1 MNTRADSAV
10 GPATVAIVGCGF
22 SGTMVA
28 VHLARQGPDSP
39 RVLMFERDERLARGV
54 AYGTSSPEHL
64 LNVPARL
71 MSAFP
76 DEPDHFLNWLRDRD
90 PAVQPGAFVSRQVY
104 GDYLDDLLRDA
115 ARRAG
120 SKLAAIRA
128 EIVDVIDEASGSF
141 SLVTSQG
148 TRFQA
153 DAVVVAV
160 GNPGPQDPIPVPD
173 RARATRSYIGNPWV
187 DDPFLGLKADDP
199 ILLIG
204 SGLTAIDLLVEAESR
219 KTVGTITAISRHGL
233 LPQPHAPAAAIRIPT
248 LRTAARPAMR
258 DMLRKVRLA
267 VKQTEREGGDWRSVI
282 DALRPEL
289 QPLWK
294 SLDDREKGRFL
305 RHVAAFWDVHR
316 HRVAPQIHEIVQRAR
331 REGRFSVFAGRI
343 RAVLDDGPDGV
354 KVVMNRRGNSTC
366 ETLRARRV
374 INCTGPSRGL
384 HSGFPSLLTALC
396 NRGLARPDPIGLGFL
411 AGEKGCLIGL
421 KVPNGQRIFTLGPVL
436 KGQLWE
442 STAVRELRQQ
452 AADLA
457 RHVALTVS
465 PQPGTPPA
473 SLGTAGMPHAS
484 RLSDPNAFPCPK

>member
-10 GPATVAIVGCGF
+10 RPPTVAIVGCGF

-28 VHLARQGPDSP
+28 VHLARQGHDSP
-39 RVLMFERDERLARGV
+39 RVLMFERNERLARGV
-54 AYGTSSPEHL
+54 AYGTARPEHL

-76 DEPDHFLNWLRDRD
+76 DEPDHFLNWLRDHD

-104 GDYLDDLLRDA
+104 GDYLEDLLRDA
-115 ARRAG
+115 ARLSG
-120 SKLAAIRA
+120 SELTAIRA

-141 SLVTSQG
+141 ALVTSQG

-173 RARATRSYIGNPWV
+173 GARASGSYIGNPWAG
-187 DDPFLGLKADDP
+187 DPFQGLKPDDP
-199 ILLIG
+199 IVLIG
-204 SGLTAIDLLVEAESR
+204 TGLTAIDLLVEAESR
-219 KTVGTITAISRHGL
+219 KTAGTITAISRHGL
-233 LPQPHAPAAAIRIPT
+233 LPQPHAPAAAIPIPN
-248 LRTAARPAMR
+248 LRTAARPTIR
-258 DMLRKVRLA
+258 VMLRNVRLA
-267 VKQTEREGGDWRSVI
+267 VEQTEREGGDWRSVI

-294 SLDDREKGRFL
+294 SLDDREQGRFL
-305 RHVAAFWDVHR
+305 RHLAAFWDVHR

-331 REGRFSVFAGRI
+331 CEGRFSVVAGRI
-343 RAVLDDGPDGV
+343 RALLDHGPNGV
-354 KVVMNRRGNSTC
+354 NIVMNRRGNSTC
-366 ETLRARRV
+366 ETLSARRV
-374 INCTGPSRGL
+374 INCTGPSRCL
-384 HSGFPSLLTALC
+384 HAGFPSLLTALC

-411 AGEKGCLIGL
+411 AGAKGGLIGSEL
-421 KVPNGQRIFTLGPVL
+421 PNGQRIFTLGPVL

-457 RHVALTVS
+457 RHVALVVS
-465 PQPGTPPA
+465 PRPGKALPQPHWESPA
-473 SLGTAGMPHAS
+473 RAA
-484 RLSDPNAFPCPK
+484 RAV

>member
-39 RVLMFERDERLARGV
+39 RVLLFERDERLARGV

-90 PAVQPGAFVSRQVY
+90 PAVQPGAFVSRRVY
-104 GDYLDDLLRDA
+104 GDYLADLLHDA
-115 ARRAG
+115 ARRPG

-219 KTVGTITAISRHGL
+219 KTAGTITAISRHGL
-233 LPQPHAPAAAIRIPT
+233 LPQPHAPAAAIPIPT
-248 LRTAARPAMR
+248 LRTAARPTMHHAGHAQESPPGGQADR
-258 DMLRKVRLA
+258 AGRGRLA
-267 VKQTEREGGDWRSVI
+267 VGDRRLTPRASAPLEIPRRSRE
-282 DALRPEL
+282 
-289 QPLWK
+289 
-294 SLDDREKGRFL
+294 
-305 RHVAAFWDVHR
+305 
-316 HRVAPQIHEIVQRAR
+316 
-331 REGRFSVFAGRI
+331 
-343 RAVLDDGPDGV
+343 RAVPP
-354 KVVMNRRGNSTC
+354 
-366 ETLRARRV
+366 ARCRLLG
-374 INCTGPSRGL
+374 CSPPSRRPANSRDRPACPPGRKVL
-384 HSGFPSLLTALC
+384 PGGGTDSSGA
-396 NRGLARPDPIGLGFL
+396 
-411 AGEKGCLIGL
+411 
-421 KVPNGQRIFTLGPVL
+421 
-436 KGQLWE
+436 
-442 STAVRELRQQ
+442 
-452 AADLA
+452 
-457 RHVALTVS
+457 
-465 PQPGTPPA
+465 
-473 SLGTAGMPHAS
+473 
-484 RLSDPNAFPCPK
+484 

>member
-1 MNTRADSAV
+1 M

-39 RVLMFERDERLARGV
+39 RVLLFERAERLARGV
-54 AYGTSSPEHL
+54 AYGTSSPDHL

-71 MSAFP
+71 MSAFA
-76 DEPDHFLNWLRDRD
+76 DEPDHFLNWLSDRD
-90 PAVQPGAFVSRQVY
+90 PAIQPGAFISRQVY
-104 GDYLDDLLRDA
+104 GDYLEDLLRDA
-115 ARRAG
+115 ARRPG

-141 SLVTSQG
+141 WLVTSQG

-160 GNPGPQDPIPVPD
+160 GNPGPQDPIPVPERV
-173 RARATRSYIGNPWV
+173 RAAGSYIGNPWA
-187 DDPFLGLKADDP
+187 DDPFHGLKTDDP
-199 ILLIG
+199 VLLIG

-219 KTVGTITAISRHGL
+219 KTIGTITALSRHGL
-233 LPQPHAPAAAIRIPT
+233 LPQPHAPAAAIPIPN
-248 LRTAARPAMR
+248 LRAAGRPTIR
-258 DMLRKVRLA
+258 KMLRNVRLA

-289 QPLWK
+289 QPHWE
-294 SLDDREKGRFL
+294 SLDDRERRRFL
-305 RHVAAFWDVHR
+305 RHLAAFWDVHR

-331 REGRFSVFAGRI
+331 REGRFSVVAGRI
-343 RAVLDDGPDGV
+343 RTLLDDGPAGV
-354 KVVMNRRGNSTC
+354 QVVVNRRGSSRC
-366 ETLRARRV
+366 ELLRARRA
-374 INCTGPSRGL
+374 INCTGPSRCL

-396 NRGLARPDPIGLGFL
+396 DRGLARPDPIGLGFL
-411 AGEKGCLIGL
+411 AGEKGRLIGTEASH
-421 KVPNGQRIFTLGPVL
+421 GQRIFTLGPVL

-452 AADLA
+452 AADVA
-457 RHVALTVS
+457 RHVALAAA
-465 PQPGTPPA
+465 PKPGKNLLQPHRELLARPT
-473 SLGTAGMPHAS
+473 TAV
-484 RLSDPNAFPCPK
+484 